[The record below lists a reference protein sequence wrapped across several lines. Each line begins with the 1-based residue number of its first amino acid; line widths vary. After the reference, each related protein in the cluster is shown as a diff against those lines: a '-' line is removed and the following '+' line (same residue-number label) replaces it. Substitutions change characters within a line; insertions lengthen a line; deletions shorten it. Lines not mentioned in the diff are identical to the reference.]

1 MLPHGARL
9 MVHHSRL
16 SMRFSSHGTRCAAW
30 LYVPRTKRPAPVIV
44 MAPGLG
50 ATRAMGLPAHA
61 ERFAQAGY
69 ACLLFDY
76 RHFGA
81 SGGEPRQL
89 LDVRMQIEDLRVAI
103 DCVRR
108 EPRVDGRR
116 IIVWGTSLS
125 AGHAIRAAVADG
137 DISAVIAHG
146 PCVDGRAMLRAL
158 GARSLVGLGA
168 RALADMAVGA
178 TGRMRVTVAVVGR
191 RGSASLA
198 TSEDARAGY
207 GDMAVPGSLFENRVT
222 ARGVVQLA
230 SYSPGRM
237 ARDLACPVL
246 FCVGDRDGI
255 APARSTL
262 HYARQAPRA
271 EIMRYR
277 ANHFDLH
284 RPPLFE
290 RVVGDQIAF
299 LRRHLR
305 QTGDGEAAAGPG
317 AATIRPMAARRA

>member
-1 MLPHGARL
+1 
-9 MVHHSRL
+9 
-16 SMRFSSHGTRCAAW
+16 
-30 LYVPRTKRPAPVIV
+30 
-44 MAPGLG
+44 
-50 ATRAMGLPAHA
+50 
-61 ERFAQAGY
+61 
-69 ACLLFDY
+69 
-76 RHFGA
+76 
-81 SGGEPRQL
+81 
-89 LDVRMQIEDLRVAI
+89 
-103 DCVRR
+103 
-108 EPRVDGRR
+108 
-116 IIVWGTSLS
+116 
-125 AGHAIRAAVADG
+125 
-137 DISAVIAHG
+137 
-146 PCVDGRAMLRAL
+146 
-158 GARSLVGLGA
+158 
-168 RALADMAVGA
+168 MAVGA